1 MLAPEQLSWQT
12 AANKRANGFS
22 VQASRA
28 RMNNPTARPA
38 PSDKQED
45 ATSQRCDGTA
55 LTLMITSTKL
65 HAWKDSAQFVLHT
78 TKCNLGNATIY
89 IKL

>member
-55 LTLMITSTKL
+55 LTLMNDYIHKTPCVEG
-65 HAWKDSAQFVLHT
+65 F
-78 TKCNLGNATIY
+78 CTICAAHN
-89 IKL
+89 KM